1 MLDDDYMD
9 PSLIAEI
16 TELPENAI
24 AEWALV
30 MVGYLDEE
38 GVPRFTSTS
47 YGSPTV
53 ATLIGAQEIVKHELI
68 VYASAEEPEDECE
81 N

>member
-1 MLDDDYMD
+1 MDDEYLD

-30 MVGYLDEE
+30 MVGFLDEH
-38 GVPRFTSTS
+38 GTPRFTSTS

-68 VYASAEEPEDECE
+68 VYAARDEEDEYE
-81 N
+81 D